1 MSVLVEQAKR
11 WNAAARNLAGNE
23 LAVGRL
29 RRWSSAIGGYIVIA
43 LVYIPIVW
51 LAVMSVSAEP
61 LTGQPGPF
69 TADWYLRLFSD
80 LRWSAPLQLSI
91 GLAAAVGIACALVA
105 TLVGRALLRARWRG
119 GLLIAALL
127 PLFVPGVV
135 MGTALF
141 LYFRSF
147 LGFKLGLWSL
157 FIGHFSWALPFSLLA
172 ILVVSVRFD
181 VRLTEAAAVLGATPW
196 RRFWD
201 VEFPALRAGIITAG
215 LFGFLLSF
223 NELPRSIFLRGRET
237 TLPIFMWAQASSHTS
252 NVPLIYALN
261 SLALVLSLV
270 LISSAF
276 WVLFGRRVR

>member
-157 FIGHFSWALPFSLLA
+157 FIGHFSWALALFSPRNTGGFGA
-172 ILVVSVRFD
+172 FRRSPDRSRSGAGCDAVA
-181 VRLTEAAAVLGATPW
+181 TVLGCRVSCLAS
-196 RRFWD
+196 
-201 VEFPALRAGIITAG
+201 GYHH
-215 LFGFLLSF
+215 S
-223 NELPRSIFLRGRET
+223 RSIRF
-237 TLPIFMWAQASSHTS
+237 
-252 NVPLIYALN
+252 
-261 SLALVLSLV
+261 SLV
-270 LISSAF
+270 LQRTSAQHF
-276 WVLFGRRVR
+276 SAWPRNHPADFHVGAGIFSHVERAVDLRAELLGFGSKFSPYF